1 MRLPTPSLALVSST
15 LLATLATLPPAASAD
30 TAKGPVATMPKV
42 GDTLNEGGASD
53 WPKMKWLYDAPSA
66 KDAAGKVV
74 VHWFCQGKVP
84 ACVDD
89 LARVIALRDT
99 GKVYIV
105 AYINAWSVRD
115 AKKLDPIRESEGVG
129 KGTLAYGRGVVTLD
143 KQLGIIGPAS
153 LVVDEN
159 GKVQLV
165 STASD
170 AAALDA
176 RDTKVRELASAI
188 KDYTAAHDGPAT
200 VKVGEK
206 FPLMLKIQ
214 LANWLNYAAAQG
226 REFQLTVPKDIK
238 CNATSLKGDQLKIDG
253 HTLTAQVSCSGPKGI
268 YEARG
273 SLRFGYSSPSGAG
286 FGNVDGVVWK
296 FEIK

>member
-1 MRLPTPSLALVSST
+1 MYSLALVSST
-15 LLATLATLPPAASAD
+15 LLATTALAD
-30 TAKGPVATMPKV
+30 TAKGPIATMPKV
-42 GDTLNEGGASD
+42 GDVLNQGGAAD
-53 WPKMKWLYDAPSA
+53 WPKMQWLYDAPSA

-74 VHWFCQGKVP
+74 LHWFCQNKVQ

-105 AYINAWSVRD
+105 AYINATSANE

-129 KGTLAYGRGVVTLD
+129 KGTLAFGKGVATLD
-143 KQLGIIGPAS
+143 KQLSITGPAS
-153 LVVDEN
+153 FVVDAD

-176 RDTKVRELASAI
+176 RDAKVTEIAKSI
-188 KDYTAAHDGPAT
+188 KDYTSAKDGPTTA
-200 VKVGEK
+200 KAGEK
-206 FPLMLKIQ
+206 FPLTLKIQ
-214 LANWLNYAAAQG
+214 LANWLTYSTGQG
-226 REFQLTVPKDIK
+226 RQFDLTVPKDIK
-238 CNATSLKGDQLKIDG
+238 CDATSLKGDQLKVDG
-253 HTLTAQVSCSGPKGI
+253 HTLTAQVSCSGPRGI

-273 SLRFGYSSPSGAG
+273 ALKFGYDSPHGAG
-286 FGNVDGVVWK
+286 FGNVDGIVWK
-296 FEIK
+296 FEIKQ